1 MKYMGGKSRIAKPI
15 AAYLKTLRKPGQLY
29 IEPFVGAASVL
40 CEMAAGGPAQAFD
53 VHEDLILMWQALQRG
68 WVPPAKVSAAEHC
81 RLRRAR
87 PSARRAFVGFACSFG
102 GKFFGG
108 YARSRNCPR
117 GYAREG
123 RSSLL
128 KKLGRLRHV
137 EFARADYQALKP
149 AGALIYCDPPYKGT
163 AGFRGTPK
171 FDHDRFWETVRRW
184 SRNNTVVV
192 SECSAPPDFVAVLGI
207 RVPATMRKGLPPRRE
222 FLFQAD
228 SAAVSCTPE
237 KCGSLSVRAQ
247 PRDSFTG
254 SS

>member
-15 AAYLKTLRKPGQLY
+15 GAFLKSLRKPGQLY
-29 IEPFVGAASVL
+29 IEPFVGAASVM
-40 CEMAAGGPAQAFD
+40 CEMAAGGPAEAFD
-53 VHEDLILMWQALQRG
+53 VHPDLILMWQALQTG
-68 WVPPAKVSAAEHC
+68 WVPPARVSPAEHC
-81 RLRRAR
+81 RLRHAR
-87 PSARRAFVGFACSFG
+87 PSARRSFVGFACSFG

-108 YARSRNCPR
+108 YARSKNCPR

-123 RSSLL
+123 RSSLA
-128 KKLGRLRHV
+128 KKIERLRTV
-137 EFARADYQALKP
+137 KFMCADYQTLRP

-163 AGFRGTPK
+163 AGFSGTPK
-171 FDHDRFWETVRRW
+171 FNHDRFWEIMRQW

-228 SAAVSCTPE
+228 SAAVSCTSE
-237 KCGSLSVRAQ
+237 KSGSSSAPAR
-247 PRDSFTG
+247 PRDSFTV
-254 SS
+254 SC